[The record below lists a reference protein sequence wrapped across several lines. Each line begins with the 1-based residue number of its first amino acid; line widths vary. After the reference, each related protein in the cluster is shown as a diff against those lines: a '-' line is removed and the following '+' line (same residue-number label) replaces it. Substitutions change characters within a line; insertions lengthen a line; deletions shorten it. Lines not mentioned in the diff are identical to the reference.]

1 MILALL
7 YAAAAETPPDEA
19 GNFVATLFTQ
29 VITTGVIAALITT
42 TAQII
47 VGRRNSRIQERKNA
61 IDAESD
67 LVTRYKDAA
76 SEERAAKESAVRTI
90 KDLLAAS
97 EVQVA
102 SLKSTVVALNE
113 TIQQMSSIS
122 DSQKGIILRL
132 ETERDRLEAERI
144 SAEKL
149 RDEKIEELRLAQV
162 EILELTRSHAE
173 AERRAKDTFGI

>member
-42 TAQII
+42 LAQLII
-47 VGRRNSRIQERKNA
+47 GRRNARIQERKNA

-67 LVTRYKDAA
+67 LVARYKDAA

-113 TIQQMSSIS
+113 TIQQMNSIS

-132 ETERDRLEAERI
+132 ETERDRLDAERI
-144 SAEKL
+144 TAERL
-149 RDEKIEELRLAQV
+149 RDEKIEELRKAQI
-162 EILELTRSHAE
+162 EILELSRTHNE
-173 AERRAKDTFGI
+173 AKRQANETFGI

>member
-19 GNFVATLFTQ
+19 GNFIATLFTQ

-42 TAQII
+42 AAQVIL
-47 VGRRNSRIQERKNA
+47 GRRNARIQERKNA

-76 SEERAAKESAVRTI
+76 TEERAAKESAVRTI
-90 KDLLAAS
+90 KELLSAS
-97 EVQVA
+97 EATVA

-113 TIQQMSSIS
+113 TIELMNKLT
-122 DSQKGIILRL
+122 DSQKDIIIRL
-132 ETERDRLEAERI
+132 ESERDRLDAERI
-144 SAEKL
+144 AAEKL
-149 RDEKIEELRLAQV
+149 RDEKIEELHKAQV
-162 EILELTRSHAE
+162 AILELTRSHGE
-173 AERRAKDTFGI
+173 AERQARDTFGI